1 MSERT
6 VVVSSRIPPSTL
18 GLLKQISHVTKI
30 NVSRLVYAAISQW
43 LRNIPPEMPMELQI
57 QATRHIMQQ
66 QIQVIK
72 DLRWIYYQAEEAK
85 MKFKHLTRK
94 YSAEKRYF
102 PRHVIKTLKQLER
115 TIIQAQKQL
124 DKWLRQNKRSMRS
137 GGSGGQNVNM

>member
-18 GLLKQISHVTKI
+18 RLLEQINRTTGIS
-30 NVSRLVYAAISQW
+30 VSRLVYAALSQW

-57 QATRHIMQQ
+57 QATRHTMQQ

-85 MKFKHLTRK
+85 MKLKHLTRRH
-94 YSAEKRYF
+94 SAEKRYF
-102 PRHVIKTLKQLER
+102 PRHVIRTLKELER
-115 TIIQAQKQL
+115 TIMQAQKQL
-124 DKWLRQNKRSMRS
+124 DKWLRQNKRSMRA
-137 GGSGGQNVNM
+137 GGSNVQNVNM